1 MVGRRSAIS
10 RAAVLNGTGALCVL
24 AALVAAS
31 PALAQTSSL
40 REALYGSRS
49 ETRRAM
55 TPPSARY
62 VSETGVRF
70 VFDRSQDRPLIRFEG
85 QSEVWALEP
94 HAAPRGDTIYKNDLG
109 QPVLRATKLG
119 GLTVFT
125 QQRPA
130 GAAAAVAGEAGPI
143 RLPALSPS
151 AVLQRLAAASAK
163 ASRAAQ
169 RLISFEADVTA
180 ESSALAADAA
190 SLAADAVARLVRR
203 PGGKQAVSKIDK
215 VVIDEGKKPSA
226 HLKKGV
232 VRITVTPDLGLAG
245 RPSSEKIA
253 AAAEER

>member
-1 MVGRRSAIS
+1 MVGRRSAIF
-10 RAAVLNGTGALCVL
+10 RAAVRNGTGALCVL
-24 AALVAAS
+24 AALSAAS
-31 PALAQTSSL
+31 PVLAQAGSL
-40 REALYGSRS
+40 REALYNSRN
-49 ETRRAM
+49 EMRRA
-55 TPPSARY
+55 PPPPAARY
-62 VSETGVRF
+62 VSETGQRF
-70 VFDRSQDRPLIRFEG
+70 VFDRSQSRPLLRFEG

-94 HAAPRGDTIYKNDLG
+94 HAAPRGDIIYKNDLG

-119 GLTVFT
+119 GMIVFT
-125 QQRPA
+125 QQRP
-130 GAAAAVAGEAGPI
+130 GGSAAAVAGEVAPI

-203 PGGKQAVSKIDK
+203 PGGKQAISKIDK

>member
-1 MVGRRSAIS
+1 M
-10 RAAVLNGTGALCVL
+10 L
-24 AALVAAS
+24 ATVAGAS
-31 PALAQTSSL
+31 PALAQTGSL
-40 REALYGSRS
+40 RDALYNSRN
-49 ETRRAM
+49 EMRRAPA
-55 TPPSARY
+55 PPAARY

-70 VFDRSQDRPLIRFEG
+70 VFDRSQERPLLRFEG

-94 HAAPRGDTIYKNDLG
+94 HPAPRGDIIYKNDLG

-130 GAAAAVAGEAGPI
+130 GAAAAVAGEVAPI
-143 RLPALSPS
+143 KLPVLSPS

-180 ESSALAADAA
+180 DSSALTADAAALAADA
-190 SLAADAVARLVRR
+190 VTRLVRR

-215 VVIDEGKKPSA
+215 VVIDKGRKPSA

-253 AAAEER
+253 AAAGEH